1 MDTGS
6 PSDEDFPP
14 QPAKMLGTAAAAM
27 ISAAQR
33 AILRFSKNFFIN
45 KTTLLKM
52 YAFSVMYY
60 VCKRKDKDQFSSFFP
75 EKNIFT
81 VITTPRTELTSAM
94 DKATMLR
101 DIPAEEL

>member
-1 MDTGS
+1 MDNGS
-6 PSDEDFPP
+6 PSDGDFPP
-14 QPAKMLGTAAAAM
+14 QPAKIPGTAAAAV

-33 AILRFSKNFFIN
+33 AILRFSENLFIN
-45 KTTLLKM
+45 ITTLFKM
-52 YAFSVMYY
+52 CTVNG
-60 VCKRKDKDQFSSFFP
+60 RKDKDQFSSLFP

-81 VITTPRTELTSAM
+81 VITIPKTELIMAI

>member
-6 PSDEDFPP
+6 PSDGDFPP
-14 QPAKMLGTAAAAM
+14 QPAKIPGTAAAAV

-33 AILRFSKNFFIN
+33 AIPAVLLPCEIFFIN
-45 KTTLLKM
+45 KTTLFKM
-52 YAFSVMYY
+52 CTVSG
-60 VCKRKDKDQFSSFFP
+60 RKDKDQFSSLFP

-81 VITTPRTELTSAM
+81 VITTPKTELIRAM

-101 DIPAEEL
+101 DIPADEL

>member
-6 PSDEDFPP
+6 PSDGDFPP
-14 QPAKMLGTAAAAM
+14 QPAKMPGTAAAAV

-33 AILRFSKNFFIN
+33 ATLRSSENFFIN
-45 KTTLLKM
+45 KTTLFKICTV
-52 YAFSVMYY
+52 SG
-60 VCKRKDKDQFSSFFP
+60 RKDKDQFSSLFP

-81 VITTPRTELTSAM
+81 VITTPKTELIRAM

>member
-6 PSDEDFPP
+6 PSDGDFPP
-14 QPAKMLGTAAAAM
+14 QPEKMPGTAAAAA

-33 AILRFSKNFFIN
+33 AIPAVLRLCEIFFIN
-45 KTTLLKM
+45 KTTLFKM
-52 YAFSVMYY
+52 CTVSG
-60 VCKRKDKDQFSSFFP
+60 RKDKDQFSPFFP

-81 VITTPRTELTSAM
+81 VITTPRTELIRAI
-94 DKATMLR
+94 DKATTLR